1 MRFHANVIVSTL
13 LFVNLVR
20 NIISSMRA
28 SIEFSN
34 EISRE
39 EGSRAII
46 LGTDE
51 ANVSYAAR
59 GKKKRVP
66 GDDCL
71 FIHS

>member
-20 NIISSMRA
+20 NIISSVRA

-39 EGSRAII
+39 EGSII